1 MLRYFKSTVK
11 KGAKKFMSMVKD
23 VETVK
28 ADLLRSA
35 GNALMDPKNRKAL
48 GATILSLGVGAIGLG
63 TSLIL
68 SAKIV

>member
-35 GNALMDPKNRKAL
+35 GNALMQSDVRMIT
-48 GATILSLGVGAIGLG
+48 GILFVGLG